1 MRIVLLILVVLA
13 LDCTPAD
20 DRPLRTQSTLRPSI
34 VTSTVSSTPPVNPA
48 SIPVIDSSALAKASD
63 TRPGLKPTVRLVDYA
78 VHGGDMTDTVA
89 KVEVTL
95 GSAVDTIPGV
105 LTSLSPIATNDGM
118 VHGIAMTGEGFVS
131 RGYDY
136 NARTRK
142 LTVLSLPPDVNPYN
156 QDIELNDDAQF
167 VAYIANANK
176 TWAVVRSWPSMA
188 EVARTLPSEGFPS
201 DNAGDNLVGWTG
213 LYQFQFHYRISS
225 GPVILVE
232 GDAQRRTIKVDTLST
247 VPN

>member
-1 MRIVLLILVVLA
+1 L
-13 LDCTPAD
+13 
-20 DRPLRTQSTLRPSI
+20 
-34 VTSTVSSTPPVNPA
+34 
-48 SIPVIDSSALAKASD
+48 
-63 TRPGLKPTVRLVDYA
+63 
-78 VHGGDMTDTVA
+78 TDTVA

-95 GSAVDTIPGV
+95 GNAVDTIPGV
-105 LTSLSPIATNDGM
+105 LTSLNPVATNDGM

-136 NARTRK
+136 DARTKK

-156 QDIELNDDAQF
+156 QDIELNPDAKF
-167 VAYIANANK
+167 VAYLANAHK

-201 DNAGDNLVGWTG
+201 DYAGASLVGWTG

-232 GDAQRRTIKVDTLST
+232 GDAQRRTMKVDTVATL
-247 VPN
+247 PN